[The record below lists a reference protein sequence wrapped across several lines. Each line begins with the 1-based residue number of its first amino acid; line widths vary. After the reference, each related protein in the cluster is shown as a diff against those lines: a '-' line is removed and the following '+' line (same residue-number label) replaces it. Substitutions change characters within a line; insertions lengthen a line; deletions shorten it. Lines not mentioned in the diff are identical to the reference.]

1 MATTAISNRQYEI
14 IEAAGKLLA
23 SAGVMGLTT
32 KALAKEM
39 NFSEAA
45 IYRHFSSKE
54 EIILA
59 MLEYLATNMDE
70 RLSTVPPSLAP
81 DERLRD
87 MFAEQFRFFKK
98 NPHFAVAIFSDGL
111 LAESELINNAIAKIM
126 DVKTRHL
133 GPLLREGQLLGV
145 FTDAIPVDH
154 MMHIVMGSFRL
165 LMFKWRVSNFQTDI
179 KRKGDSM
186 IDSVLTL
193 IKK

>member
-1 MATTAISNRQYEI
+1 MATTDISNRQYEI
-14 IEAAGKLLA
+14 IEAAGKLLT
-23 SAGVMGLTT
+23 SSGVMGLTT
-32 KALAKEM
+32 KGMAKEM

-54 EIILA
+54 AIILA

-70 RLSTVPPSLAP
+70 RLSAVPASLPP
-81 DERLRD
+81 DERLRG
-87 MFAEQFRFFKK
+87 MFREQFRFFKK

-111 LAESELINNAIAKIM
+111 LAESGRINDAIARIM
-126 DVKTRHL
+126 DVKVRHL
-133 GPLLREGQLLGV
+133 GPLLREGQLAGV

-154 MMHIVMGSFRL
+154 MMHIVMGTFRL

-186 IDSVLTL
+186 IDSILTL

>member
-1 MATTAISNRQYEI
+1 MATTDISNRQYEI
-14 IEAAGKLLA
+14 IEAAGKLLT
-23 SAGVMGLTT
+23 SSGVMGLTT
-32 KALAKEM
+32 KGLAKEM

-54 EIILA
+54 AIILA

-70 RLSTVPPSLAP
+70 RLSAVPASLP
-81 DERLRD
+81 PNERLRG
-87 MFAEQFRFFKK
+87 MFREQFRFFKK

-111 LAESELINNAIAKIM
+111 LAESGRINDAIARIM
-126 DVKTRHL
+126 DVKVRHL
-133 GPLLREGQLLGV
+133 GPLLREGQLAGV

-154 MMHIVMGSFRL
+154 MMHIVMGTFRL

-186 IDSVLTL
+186 IDSILTL